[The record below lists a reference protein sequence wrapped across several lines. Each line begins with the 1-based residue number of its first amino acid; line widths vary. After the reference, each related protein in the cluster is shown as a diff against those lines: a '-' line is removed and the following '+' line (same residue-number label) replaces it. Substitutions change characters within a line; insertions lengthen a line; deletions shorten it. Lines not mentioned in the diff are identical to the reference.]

1 MGVRILSAGITELD
15 PEKFNTNPDGK
26 DFFLNKPFGYLY
38 GSTMFMVNGNIS
50 SNWIEWVEAEQFH
63 PEKYKDAISFKLQKK
78 SKIFTVDSIWDYA
91 DLLKRYGKVKQLAED
106 RYNLYIDFPKLA
118 QDYDA
123 FHLTLDAF
131 YKLRMFRFY
140 FRKVD
145 FQIQKIFLRIAR
157 LHCRDAETKNRIN
170 QISLRVEDFY
180 SYDCETWIIFNLD
193 CINKGSILNHRLKII
208 KNLIDLL
215 HSSINNIGIW

>member
-1 MGVRILSAGITELD
+1 M
-15 PEKFNTNPDGK
+15 
-26 DFFLNKPFGYLY
+26 NKPSGYLY
-38 GSTMFMVNGNIS
+38 ASTMFTVDGNIS
-50 SNWIEWVEAEQFH
+50 SNWIEWVKCEDFYKN
-63 PEKYKDAISFKLQKK
+63 KYKNAISYTLQKK
-78 SKIFTVDSIWDYA
+78 SKIFTVDSISDYA

-131 YKLRMFRFY
+131 YKLRMLRFY
-140 FRKVD
+140 FKQID

-157 LHCRDAETKNRIN
+157 LHCKDSETKNRIN
-170 QISLRVEDFY
+170 RISLRVEDFY

-193 CINKGSILNHRLKII
+193 CIHKGSIMNHKLKM
-208 KNLIDLL
+208 
-215 HSSINNIGIW
+215 

>member
-15 PEKFNTNPDGK
+15 PEKFNLNSNEK
-26 DFFLNKPFGYLY
+26 AFFLNKPSGYLY
-38 GSTMFMVNGNIS
+38 ASTMFTVDGNIS
-50 SNWIEWVEAEQFH
+50 SDWIEWVKCEDFH
-63 PEKYKDAISFKLQKK
+63 KDKYKNTISYTLQKK
-78 SKIFTVDSIWDYA
+78 SKIFTVDGISDYT
-91 DLLKRYGKVKQLAED
+91 DLLKRYGKVKQLAENH
-106 RYNLYIDFPKLA
+106 YILYIDFPKLA

-140 FRKVD
+140 FEQID

-157 LHCRDAETKNRIN
+157 LHCKDSETKSRIN
-170 QISLRVEDFY
+170 RISLRVEDFH

-193 CINKGSILNHRLKII
+193 CIHKGSIMNHKLKI
-208 KNLIDLL
+208 
-215 HSSINNIGIW
+215 